1 MSQSNER
8 GSSQSYAD
16 LAKEARIQGEREQA
30 DLLKEAWSLAAGHE
44 EGEIADD
51 AVSASAPTASAAAPK
66 VEAELLNAQIADLK
80 DQLLRA
86 VAESEN
92 VRRRAQRDVEE
103 ASKYAL
109 TSFAREIVTVCDNLW
124 RAAEAIPPEARQGG
138 DLLATIA
145 QGVDMTLQELLSVL
159 ERFNVKR
166 IDPIGQPFDH
176 NLHQSVV
183 QIAHPD
189 AEPGTIV
196 QVMQAGYTLHG
207 RLLRPAMVGVA
218 MRPEAPA
225 AEPHLDTQA

>member
-1 MSQSNER
+1 MSQSHER
-8 GSSQSYAD
+8 GSSQSYAE
-16 LAKEARIQGEREQA
+16 LAKEARIEGDREQA
-30 DLLKEAWSLAAGHE
+30 ELLKEAWSIAAGHE
-44 EGEIADD
+44 EGED
-51 AVSASAPTASAAAPK
+51 APQSSPAVAAPK
-66 VEAELLNAQIADLK
+66 VEDELLNAQIADLK

-86 VAESEN
+86 VAETEN

-103 ASKYAL
+103 AGKYAL

-124 RAAEAIPPEARQGG
+124 RAAEAVPAEARQGG

-145 QGVDMTLQELLSVL
+145 QGVDMTLKELLNVL

-183 QIAHPD
+183 QITHPD
-189 AEPGTIV
+189 AEPGTIL

-218 MRPEAPA
+218 KRPEAPA
-225 AEPHLDTQA
+225 AEPHVDTQA